1 MPGADSGFSVK
12 EPRVEVLRQC
22 VITST
27 QIPIVR
33 ISPKIELPSS
43 WVSCKCVLKH
53 IGGAIA
59 LIVTMELLVAG
70 ATILASFGAA
80 LLIQK
85 AILQAIIRGIG
96 SAD

>member
-1 MPGADSGFSVK
+1 
-12 EPRVEVLRQC
+12 
-22 VITST
+22 
-27 QIPIVR
+27 
-33 ISPKIELPSS
+33 
-43 WVSCKCVLKH
+43 LKH

-59 LIVTMELLVAG
+59 LMVTMELLVAG